1 MKFISQI
8 HTYLGRNNQNLKM
21 LAQLRQKPLN
31 KKISLTIEYQFKIY
45 MSFDKDNG
53 DVNPLFFSLMHF
65 N

>member
-21 LAQLRQKPLN
+21 LAQLRQKPFN

-53 DVNPLFFSLMHF
+53 DVNPLFFSLMYF